1 MGAMNAGFDGMVGKV
16 FWEIGYPQERGHYK
30 EEEKI
35 RRKWGDTDF
44 LPLQTFP
51 ENALFLLHSYSV
63 SHSFPKILKSRNYWE
78 SSSTESIFP
87 TVYLLPELAEVY
99 FLVLQRPSFFL
110 PSSNVVYLISC
121 RVGNYVQNLCD
132 PLSIV
137 SYACSDKYMPQGL
150 EIISAMCCC
159 RLLIK
164 IGWKKN
170 IIFRCE
176 KPSPLSNN
184 FSCIFPKT
192 L

>member
-1 MGAMNAGFDGMVGKV
+1 ML
-16 FWEIGYPQERGHYK
+16 QEKGDHKGR
-30 EEEKI
+30 EESKTQM
-35 RRKWGDTDF
+35 RTCW
-44 LPLQTFP
+44 FP
-51 ENALFLLHSYSV
+51 STPNLSREGLFLLHSYPV
-63 SHSFPKILKSRNYWE
+63 IHPFPRVLESSSYWE
-78 SSSTESIFP
+78 SSPSESIFP
-87 TVYLLPELAEVY
+87 AVYLFLELAEVY

-110 PSSNVVYLISC
+110 PSSSVVYLISC
-121 RVGNYVQNLCD
+121 RVGNYVQNLRD

-164 IGWKKN
+164 TGWKKN

-184 FSCIFPKT
+184 FSCIFRKT

>member
-1 MGAMNAGFDGMVGKV
+1 MQSRESVVMGWQARYSGAGVPLG
-16 FWEIGYPQERGHYK
+16 RGHHQGRGEGK
-30 EEEKI
+30 TRK
-35 RRKWGDTDF
+35 RRCC
-44 LPLQTFP
+44 FP
-51 ENALFLLHSYSV
+51 STLHPSRKGLFLHGILTR
-63 SHSFPKILKSRNYWE
+63 SHPFPWVLKSRSYWE
-78 SSSTESIFP
+78 RSLSESIFP
-87 TVYLLPELAEVY
+87 AVYLLPELAEVY

-110 PSSNVVYLISC
+110 PSSSAVYLISC
-121 RVGNYVQNLCD
+121 RVGNYVQNLRD
-132 PLSIV
+132 PLSTV

>member
-1 MGAMNAGFDGMVGKV
+1 MGT
-16 FWEIGYPQERGHYK
+16 P
-30 EEEKI
+30 
-35 RRKWGDTDF
+35 RKWDTREWKRQRPKWRDTSF
-44 LPLQTFP
+44 LPLQIFPGLAFSYLATHTFP
-51 ENALFLLHSYSV
+51 RVLQ
-63 SHSFPKILKSRNYWE
+63 SRCYWE
-78 SSSTESIFP
+78 SSLSESILP
-87 TVYLLPELAEVY
+87 AVNLLPELAEVY

-121 RVGNYVQNLCD
+121 CVGNYVQNLRD

-176 KPSPLSNN
+176 KASPLSNN

>member
-1 MGAMNAGFDGMVGKV
+1 MGGQVTCSGARLCFKKRGVTKGEKKV
-16 FWEIGYPQERGHYK
+16 RH
-30 EEEKI
+30 
-35 RRKWGDTDF
+35 KWGDAAF
-44 LPLQTFP
+44 PPLQIFP
-51 ENALFLLHSYSV
+51 GKALFLLHSYPV
-63 SHSFPKILKSRNYWE
+63 THPFPRVLESSSYWE
-78 SSSTESIFP
+78 SSPSESIFP
-87 TVYLLPELAEVY
+87 AVYLFPELAEVY

-110 PSSNVVYLISC
+110 PSSSVVYLISC
-121 RVGNYVQNLCD
+121 RVGNYVQNLRD
-132 PLSIV
+132 ALSIV

-164 IGWKKN
+164 TGWKKN